1 LVQLNRA
8 ILIPPQRFASVN
20 SKRVNRRASAANN
33 YSGCKIR
40 LVINRKPGDVDKF
53 LFVLKILIFVGFCL
67 ISVPGV
73 SVKAGS
79 GSLPN
84 NIVNKP

>member
-1 LVQLNRA
+1 VRLKGTT
-8 ILIPPQRFASVN
+8 LIPAQRFASVI
-20 SKRVNRRASAANN
+20 SKKVNRRATAVNN
-33 YSGCKIR
+33 NSGCKIR
-40 LVINRKPGDVDKF
+40 LVINRKPGNVDKF